1 MSDLIQRGAP
11 RNSVPRYFRTRLIRT
26 GWVVVRG
33 SDGLRK
39 SVPVFRRRAVPVARS
54 GVRH

>member
-1 MSDLIQRGAP
+1 MIDLAFSSSA
-11 RNSVPRYFRTRLIRT
+11 RNSSRALFRKYLVHA